1 LRDPQRG
8 ADGDFDTAGKIRR
21 TRRIWVWLRTW
32 AGLLCY
38 VPCCI
43 GLIFSIVAAIVEKQS
58 RFVRFHAF
66 QSLLLHGVFIVVGV
80 VLQVLSVVFTAVA
93 VLLGTLVWLLLM
105 LVGVAFLGVTI
116 FLMIKANAGEE
127 LELPVIGPM
136 ARQWV

>member
-1 LRDPQRG
+1 MATSTPGG
-8 ADGDFDTAGKIRR
+8 AKTNLGLEPNI
-21 TRRIWVWLRTW
+21 

-38 VPCCI
+38 VPCCL
-43 GLIFSIVAAIVEKQS
+43 GLVFSVVAAIVEKQS

-66 QSLLLHGVFIVVGV
+66 QSLLLHGVFIVLWIAITGVQIGLGIVGLGAVSLLVQLLSWV
-80 VLQVLSVVFTAVA
+80 VGIALIGLA
-93 VLLGTLVWLLLM
+93 
-105 LVGVAFLGVTI
+105 I